1 MVFMLMLML
10 QSGDRGA
17 AGQSHKVHTV
27 AKMREKGTFHSP
39 FHSARVEKTPYRYPP
54 LPAVTLTAALAA

>member
-17 AGQSHKVHTV
+17 AGQRHEVHM
-27 AKMREKGTFHSP
+27 KIKKKGTFHSP